1 MHSGGPQQLSFCIA
15 DQLQTVF
22 PAASVEQL
30 LSEDP
35 LDEGPEGALA
45 VDGPLASDGELPPE
59 GPLLDDPPPPE
70 APPPDAP
77 PPDAPLAPEAARAML
92 TVATLGTV

>member
-1 MHSGGPQQLSFCIA
+1 MPKNMHRGGPQQLGFCKA
-15 DQLQTVF
+15 GQLQTVF

-45 VDGPLASDGELPPE
+45 FDGELPPD
-59 GPLLDDPPPPE
+59 GPLLDDP
-70 APPPDAP
+70 PPPDAP
-77 PPDAPLAPEAARAML
+77 PPDAPLVPEPARAML
-92 TVATLGTV
+92 IVATLGTV